1 MSVKWLKVVFLAT
14 PLVGAGYFFGMICQ
28 QMGEAYP
35 LLLAPSK
42 ELLILLLLL
51 LLALSCIAVTAGI
64 AAALLRP
71 LWVAFLTFVLSGLAL
86 LLGWEVTGY
95 SAVLALLYVLAGAAY
110 VMSTVGELKH
120 RIKFSVRPVAEGQS
134 LLLIMLVVVAVGSF
148 YFGCAEHVK
157 REGFS
162 IPEEYMT
169 KFTAEMAKRIA
180 AEAPADQREKIKA
193 EIRQQSERVLDDLM
207 ERWVKPFERFIPLL
221 MALSLFTPLL
231 TITRLL
237 AWVPTL
243 ILSGI
248 FPLLTAVGITKV
260 TTETLEVERL
270 VIS

>member
-1 MSVKWLKVVFLAT
+1 
-14 PLVGAGYFFGMICQ
+14 
-28 QMGEAYP
+28 
-35 LLLAPSK
+35 
-42 ELLILLLLL
+42 
-51 LLALSCIAVTAGI
+51 
-64 AAALLRP
+64 
-71 LWVAFLTFVLSGLAL
+71 
-86 LLGWEVTGY
+86 
-95 SAVLALLYVLAGAAY
+95 
-110 VMSTVGELKH
+110 
-120 RIKFSVRPVAEGQS
+120 
-134 LLLIMLVVVAVGSF
+134 
-148 YFGCAEHVK
+148 
-157 REGFS
+157 
-162 IPEEYMT
+162 MT

-193 EIRQQSERVLDDLM
+193 EIRQQSQRVLDDLM